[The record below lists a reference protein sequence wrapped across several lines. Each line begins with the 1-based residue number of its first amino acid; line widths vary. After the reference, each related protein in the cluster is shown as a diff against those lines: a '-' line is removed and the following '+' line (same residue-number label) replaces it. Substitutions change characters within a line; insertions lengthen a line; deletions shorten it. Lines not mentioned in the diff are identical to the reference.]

1 MARIVPD
8 GWKEFTAEGVLPN
21 EAVTLHLLEREL
33 PDAYTVYHGV
43 CWTKVHDRGF
53 AVFGEIDFIVLE
65 PSGAMLLVEQKD
77 GALLEEPDGLTKQYI
92 GTRKNVPSQM
102 GHNLQSLM
110 GKLNKVLPKS
120 EVRLD
125 SLLYC
130 PGHTVRKKETAGVP
144 PERIVDG
151 LAKANLARRIQ
162 ELLPCGPA
170 RPDTTKVIHAFLAN
184 VMDLVPN
191 AQLAL
196 DKIGVIQ
203 TRLSGG
209 LSNWARKLDF
219 APFRLRVV
227 GTAGSGKT
235 QLAMGVITD
244 AAYAERSVLYVCF
257 NRPLADHVREL
268 ADGVWEQ
275 ADGNARAVGYHQ
287 LCDQT
292 FRAAGGVPDFSTTA
306 VFGELEAFMDSYQPT
321 DEELVDELVV
331 DEGQD
336 FREGWRANLLR
347 FLKPEGRVW
356 WLEDPLQ
363 NLYDRPALEF
373 DGWVTLRSA
382 ANYRSPRELL
392 DLVDWLLPAEFSAQA
407 GSPLKTA
414 GVQFLSYPAEGSLL
428 KCTSDAVKACIEAG
442 FTVNQIA
449 IITFRGW
456 EKSEFKTRADVAGYA
471 LVKPTGTYDNE
482 GNPIFTE
489 GQLRVDTVYRLKGH
503 SAPCVVLTEVD
514 FETIS
519 VVDMRKLFVGIT
531 RATAKFVMV
540 CSDRVM
546 RGMYGADGE

>member
-1 MARIVPD
+1 VARIIPD
-8 GWKEFTAEGVLPN
+8 GWKELTADDVLPN
-21 EAVTLHLLEREL
+21 EAETLYALERAL
-33 PDAYTVYHGV
+33 PDDYTVYHGV
-43 CWTKVHDRGF
+43 CWTKIHDRGY

-65 PSGAMLLVEQKD
+65 PSGSMLLVEQKD
-77 GALLEEPDGLTKQYI
+77 GSLLEEPDGLTKEYI

-102 GHNLQSLM
+102 ARNVKSLLT
-110 GKLNKVLPKS
+110 KLRKAVPNKDVH
-120 EVRLD
+120 LD

-130 PGHTVRKKETAGVP
+130 PGHVVRKKETAGVP
-144 PERIVDG
+144 IDRIVDG
-151 LAKANLARRIQ
+151 LAKANLAKRIQ
-162 ELLPCGPA
+162 ELRPCGPA
-170 RPDTTKVIHAFLAN
+170 RPDVTKAIHAFLAD
-184 VMDLVPN
+184 VMDFVPN

-219 APFRLRVV
+219 APFRLQVV

-244 AAYAERSVLYVCF
+244 AAYAGRSVLYVCF

-268 ADGVWEQ
+268 

-292 FRAAGGVPDFSTTA
+292 FRAAGGIPDFSTTA
-306 VFGELEAFMDSYQPT
+306 VFGQLEAFMDSYQPT
-321 DEELVDELVV
+321 DDELVDELVV

-336 FREGWRANLLR
+336 FREGWRTNLLR
-347 FLKPEGRVW
+347 FLRPDGRVW

-363 NLYDRPALEF
+363 NLYDRPALNF
-373 DGWVTLRSA
+373 DGWVTLRSD

-392 DLVDWLLPAEFSAQA
+392 DLIDWMLPAEFGAQA
-407 GSPLKTA
+407 GSPLRTA
-414 GVQFLSYPAEGSLL
+414 GVQFLNYPAQGSLL
-428 KCTSDAVKACIEAG
+428 KCTSDAVKACIDAG
-442 FTVNQIA
+442 FSVNQIA

-456 EKSEFKTRADVAGYA
+456 GKSEFKARADVAGYA
-471 LVKPTGTYDNE
+471 LVKPTGTYDAE
-482 GNPIFTE
+482 GNPIYTE
-489 GQLRVDTVYRLKGH
+489 GQLRIDTVYRLKGH

-514 FETIS
+514 FETMS
-519 VVDMRKLFVGIT
+519 SVDMRKLFVGIT

-540 CSDRVM
+540 CSDCVM
-546 RGMYGADGE
+546 QRMYAPEEAL